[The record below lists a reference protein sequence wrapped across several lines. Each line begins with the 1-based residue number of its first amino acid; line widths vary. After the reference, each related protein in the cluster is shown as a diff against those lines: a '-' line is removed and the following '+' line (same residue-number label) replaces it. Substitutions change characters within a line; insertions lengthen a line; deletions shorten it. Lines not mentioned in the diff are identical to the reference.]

1 MNSLYLRTGHKGGYK
16 VSYMTDSYET
26 YNEMKNFCNKLM
38 DRKLEPEEK
47 LFTARD
53 VLRKMIETGQEDA
66 RFKLGDIIM
75 YSPDDM
81 YKILTGTYEPKKFG
95 SRK

>member
-1 MNSLYLRTGHKGGYK
+1 MNSLYLRTGHKSGYK

-26 YNEMKNFCNKLM
+26 YNEMKNFCSKLI

-53 VLRKMIETGQEDA
+53 VLRKMIDAGQADA

-75 YSPDDM
+75 YSPDDV

-95 SRK
+95 SKK